1 MNNGTVPSVREYMT
15 VLHGESCSLCHE
27 GLWIVRIL
35 LISTILLL
43 PSVATAIGVSDFTF
57 SHLGLTDGLNS
68 QRIYSLKQ
76 TDDGAVWL
84 TTESFVARYNGS
96 GIENFNLTEN
106 GITHNKIG
114 RNPRFVQSADDE
126 VLQVFDA
133 GGCIYEYN
141 AVQNRFDTVFDLS
154 KLFNYD
160 FQLNDVYRER
170 DTYWMAL
177 SHGIYMVRGGKA
189 LPMLRNVYASCIVRG
204 ADGLLLFGTRQG
216 VKSLSRHDRQ
226 GSEVRLKDYLPHDV
240 VSGFYDGDTKQLW
253 LGTYDRGLITT
264 DGKGVV
270 TTMKG
275 IPHYPVR
282 SIVAY
287 DNSTMLVGVDG
298 CGVYQASRLP
308 SVKNTA
314 SLLFN
319 ANDGG
324 NGVLHGNGIYALLV
338 DVWHNIFI
346 GSYSGGID
354 MARPVGN
361 TVKIYMHQRN
371 NPQTLLNDHVNC
383 VAQLSPSALAI
394 GTDDGISVLNPLTGE
409 WRHIARGIVV
419 LSLCPKP
426 DAGGLL
432 AATYGNGVCEI
443 SAGGE
448 VRRLYDVD
456 ILGENHVHD
465 LLFDK
470 NGHLWIGCQD
480 AQLVE
485 VTQDGYRYYP
495 VDNVKSLAL
504 LPDGRIAAGTI
515 TGLYMVTPGQ
525 KEVKELPYFS
535 SDPNHTSCYVLDLFI
550 HDGHYIDIA
559 TYGGGLYV
567 YDLRTG
573 NCRQFTMKD
582 GLPSNTVTSV
592 TQDDLGRLWFATD
605 RGLSF
610 AHPDSLDKIVN
621 ANYHYGLQR
630 EYSYG
635 AAFHLQNGNL
645 FFGSEAGAVMVNPH
659 YIQPHNY
666 NVQLR
671 FTSISCNESDSE
683 KFKEQAAKM
692 LGEGKLSLSYG
703 QRTFELYFE
712 SINLRYQFDIA
723 YQYKV
728 GNGSWSPLTTQQYIR
743 FVNLEPGTHQL
754 TVRAVSKSN
763 HVVLGERKL
772 TITVSRPWWDSW
784 WMWCVY
790 VLFIVSLFYGAWW
803 TYGLHTRY
811 MRHVVSALEHD
822 NGDSAETSR
831 SRLKKDNVK
840 SDISTGTEDKP
851 EACDVIDNHALEEA
865 DAAADMK
872 QKSDFIDTVTQ
883 HLLNHIS
890 ESEFTVDSLCREMA
904 MSRTMFYVRLKSYT
918 GKSPQEFIRAVRL
931 ERAAVLLRAG
941 HHVGDVA
948 GEVGYDNA
956 KYFSTSFK
964 KYFGVSPSKYK

>member
-1 MNNGTVPSVREYMT
+1 M
-15 VLHGESCSLCHE
+15 
-27 GLWIVRIL
+27 
-35 LISTILLL
+35 
-43 PSVATAIGVSDFTF
+43 
-57 SHLGLTDGLNS
+57 
-68 QRIYSLKQ
+68 
-76 TDDGAVWL
+76 WL

-160 FQLNDVYRER
+160 FQLNDVYREG